1 MIRNYIKIAW
11 RNLLRNKVYA
21 LINILGLSLGLACA
35 MLILLY
41 VKDEVSFDRF
51 HENGD
56 NIYRVVAQAKH
67 DGQLATNV
75 NTGFLQGP
83 RFAENVSGITSF
95 VRVQGAT
102 EDMKNGNEIYSQSAL
117 RVDSTFLSVF
127 SFPVIEGNA
136 KTALSEPHSIVVTED
151 FAQKQFGKKEALGQ
165 LVMIRQDSAF
175 VPYKVTTVTKNAPQ
189 NSTIRYE
196 VLLPFRESK
205 EDAQNNENWYS
216 SFLNTFVVLN
226 PNADKSHVEAQM
238 KVFYQKDARETFQ
251 SLLKKYGG
259 SSEMGTY
266 ILQPFADIH
275 MNTEMPAQN
284 GLANASN
291 PMYSYILSGIA
302 LFVLLIACIN
312 FVNLTVARSVKR
324 AREIG
329 IRKVVGS
336 NRKQLIFQFLGE
348 SFLLCFIA
356 FSLAFLIAQLVLP
369 VFNELSNKA
378 LALSYLADTKLIIGY
393 ILLFLVTGLLAGFY
407 PALTLSGY
415 KPVEVLYSRFQIS
428 GKNYLQKSL
437 VVLQFALASF
447 LIIATITIYRQFDF
461 LINTDLGY
469 NDSNIIMVDN
479 FSISEEKARLF
490 KTEVLKN
497 PEIIDVAPTN
507 VGHSWTGA
515 RLENGNDM
523 SFNYVTIDESYI
535 PEMEIPIVQGRN
547 FSEEHPSDATTAILV
562 NEAFVKEAKWDNPIG
577 QTVNFFYNDDEIYR
591 VVGVVKNYHFLSLN
605 QEIGPQLFTM
615 KPGNDFDSFYIKIKP
630 NSAGVSLEHIR
641 QTFQQI
647 FPLSP
652 FSYNFKD
659 EENRRSYEAEEKW
672 KQILLFGA
680 VLTIFI
686 SCIGLFGLSVLS
698 AEKRTKEIGIR
709 KVLGASVKN
718 IVTILSTD
726 FIKLVMISLVI
737 AIPIAWYVSNKWLEN
752 YPYRVNVNWEMF
764 AIAIGLVVLIAL
776 FTISFQAIRVAI
788 QNPVKSLKTE

>member
-1 MIRNYIKIAW
+1 
-11 RNLLRNKVYA
+11 
-21 LINILGLSLGLACA
+21 
-35 MLILLY
+35 
-41 VKDEVSFDRF
+41 
-51 HENGD
+51 
-56 NIYRVVAQAKH
+56 
-67 DGQLATNV
+67 
-75 NTGFLQGP
+75 
-83 RFAENVSGITSF
+83 
-95 VRVQGAT
+95 
-102 EDMKNGNEIYSQSAL
+102 
-117 RVDSTFLSVF
+117 
-127 SFPVIEGNA
+127 
-136 KTALSEPHSIVVTED
+136 
-151 FAQKQFGKKEALGQ
+151 
-165 LVMIRQDSAF
+165 
-175 VPYKVTTVTKNAPQ
+175 
-189 NSTIRYE
+189 
-196 VLLPFRESK
+196 
-205 EDAQNNENWYS
+205 
-216 SFLNTFVVLN
+216 
-226 PNADKSHVEAQM
+226 
-238 KVFYQKDARETFQ
+238 
-251 SLLKKYGG
+251 
-259 SSEMGTY
+259 
-266 ILQPFADIH
+266 

-284 GLANASN
+284 GLVNASN

-407 PALTLSGY
+407 PALILSGY

-764 AIAIGLVVLIAL
+764 VIAIGLVVLIAL
-776 FTISFQAIRVAI
+776 FTISFQAIRAAI